1 MQESQTAFVVMRTR
15 QARAAAA
22 TGLLHADGSA
32 WKTEGAPSSN
42 EIIWGNVA
50 TPAKRRFLGGL
61 ASWAALIAIMVFF
74 LPILAA
80 LQQLV
85 NLEGYAKPGNWAQWI
100 LDAPVLGSTSP
111 SLQSVQIASL
121 HSITAVVFDLA
132 AAVTMLRTLWCTL
145 SLQYIVGFAE
155 GFLC

>member
-1 MQESQTAFVVMRTR
+1 MSGCAALFMHGSECLQETQTAFVVMRTR

-32 WKTEGAPSSN
+32 WKTEGAPASN
-42 EIIWGNVA
+42 EVLWGNIA
-50 TPAKRRFLGGL
+50 TKPNRRFLGGL

-85 NLEGYAKPGNWAQWI
+85 NLEGYAKSGN
-100 LDAPVLGSTSP
+100 
-111 SLQSVQIASL
+111 
-121 HSITAVVFDLA
+121 
-132 AAVTMLRTLWCTL
+132 
-145 SLQYIVGFAE
+145 
-155 GFLC
+155 